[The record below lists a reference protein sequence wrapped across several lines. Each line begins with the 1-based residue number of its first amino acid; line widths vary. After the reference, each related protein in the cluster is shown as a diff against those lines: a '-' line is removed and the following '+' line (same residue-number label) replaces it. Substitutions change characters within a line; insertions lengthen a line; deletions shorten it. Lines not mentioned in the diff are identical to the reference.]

1 MAGAEESGRLARED
15 GASLAWRR
23 LRGAGPTIVF
33 LPGFRSDMEG
43 SKACIWRLSPPGVAR
58 RCCGW
63 TIRAMGR
70 AAAVS
75 RMVTIGL
82 WSADALRVIDAV
94 TEGPVILVGSS
105 MGGWIGLNIALARP
119 QRVAGFVGIAAAPDF
134 TERLIWEALAP
145 RERETLLSAGVLAMP
160 SEYGE
165 PTPITLGLIEDGR
178 LHLRLNGPIA
188 LDCPVR
194 LLQGQRD
201 SDVPWRTA
209 LDIAERVTG
218 DDVRVTLVKDGDHR
232 LSREADLALLE
243 GVVGALL
250 DAP

>member
-15 GASLAWRR
+15 GVSLAGRR

-43 SKACIWRLSPPGVAR
+43 SKAVHLAAFAAR
-58 RCCGW
+58 RGQ
-63 TIRAMGR
+63 AMLRLDYSGHGASGGR
-70 AAAVS
+70 FEDG
-75 RMVTIGL
+75 TIGL

-145 RERETLLSAGVLAMP
+145 WER
-160 SEYGE
+160 
-165 PTPITLGLIEDGR
+165 
-178 LHLRLNGPIA
+178 
-188 LDCPVR
+188 
-194 LLQGQRD
+194 
-201 SDVPWRTA
+201 
-209 LDIAERVTG
+209 
-218 DDVRVTLVKDGDHR
+218 
-232 LSREADLALLE
+232 
-243 GVVGALL
+243 
-250 DAP
+250 